1 MIWTKGA
8 HQSAKFQTFDC
19 SSESSPNLYFH
30 RLLLL
35 KVYKISAKKVQRIM
49 SHGTEE
55 WCQILRKMYLLFQ
68 RWQEFG
74 EFWFKH
80 SEVSKSCAFISP
92 FCAKYI
98 MFDLNKYRVLSKH
111 ERKIWKTW
119 RKTDLWFRK
128 IHAEISKFSPEHLKL
143 SKLGL
148 WWDLL
153 SKVENVG
160 DKKLQRSYL

>member
-1 MIWTKGA
+1 MQNFKLLTAQVKL
-8 HQSAKFQTFDC
+8 HQIYTFIGSFYWKYVKFQ
-19 SSESSPNLYFH
+19 
-30 RLLLL
+30 L
-35 KVYKISAKKVQRIM
+35 KKYRGVM

-74 EFWFKH
+74 GFWFKF

-98 MFDLNKYRVLSKH
+98 MFGLKKYRVLYNTNGKF
-111 ERKIWKTW
+111 EKLEEKLTCG
-119 RKTDLWFRK
+119 FRK
-128 IHAEISKFSPEHLKL
+128 IHAEITKFSPEHLTL
-143 SKLGL
+143 SRLGL

>member
-1 MIWTKGA
+1 MQNFKLLTAQVKL
-8 HQSAKFQTFDC
+8 HQIYTFIGSFYWKYVKFQ
-19 SSESSPNLYFH
+19 
-30 RLLLL
+30 L
-35 KVYKISAKKVQRIM
+35 KKYRGVM

-74 EFWFKH
+74 GFWFKF

-128 IHAEISKFSPEHLKL
+128 IHAEISKFSPEYLKL

-160 DKKLQRSYL
+160 NKKLQRSYL